1 MTEVSSDSDNSD
13 IDGDRVHS
21 DSDSGS
27 SGSGSDMSDR
37 ISNDDEEGGCDNSEQ
52 LQ

>member
-1 MTEVSSDSDNSD
+1 MSSDSDNSD

-27 SGSGSDMSDR
+27 SGSDISDR